1 MEALAALEMIVCL
14 AVAYSIRGYAVWPVG
29 LFVVFRGGR
38 VLRRHMCASA
48 RGGRV
53 LRRICLHS
61 ARSKQGVCTS
71 IFGPTFGSKRQ

>member
-1 MEALAALEMIVCL
+1 MIVWSEHGSCNTVVEREWANMEALAALEMIVCL

-48 RGGRV
+48 RG
-53 LRRICLHS
+53 
-61 ARSKQGVCTS
+61 
-71 IFGPTFGSKRQ
+71 